1 MWYHLAILKGEHFKL
16 VFRALTLFQC
26 WHALKK
32 KKNKGRNISF
42 ILGKKAT
49 KNPQTPTVFFL
60 PDTFIVTMR
69 RIKRG
74 KLLGEREGFHTQL

>member
-1 MWYHLAILKGEHFKL
+1 MHE
-16 VFRALTLFQC
+16 
-26 WHALKK
+26 
-32 KKNKGRNISF
+32 KKNKGRNITF
-42 ILGKKAT
+42 IWGKKAT
-49 KNPQTPTVFFL
+49 KNPPNPTVFFL